1 MVSHHGARYLL
12 IVWMEVK
19 LRSRVQLRPAT
30 SVKEQEALL
39 PREDGAAV
47 QGEERL
53 GNQWER
59 GKEHQGETRA

>member
-1 MVSHHGARYLL
+1 M
-12 IVWMEVK
+12 
-19 LRSRVQLRPAT
+19 QLRPAT

-59 GKEHQGETRA
+59 GKEHQGETCA